1 MFGVYKYMIFKRITR
16 RLIMSKHRTKKRFLA
31 VGLAFSLVLAT
42 FQPVSAVTDTKGHWA
57 ERIINEAVANYIMQ
71 GSDDGTFKPDKHI
84 TREEFFAAVTNILTD
99 KPDTGN
105 TVIKFSDVKEGEWY
119 VPYVKIAV
127 AAGLTSGTG
136 DGAFG
141 IGRNITREEAAKI
154 VAGVVYTE
162 GLTGAGYL
170 AAKDA
175 DKVSSWAV
183 KGVDIMYKKGYIKG
197 DESGNFNPQGLLTRA
212 AAAKIL
218 LEVKKHENVINSS
231 VNQQLK
237 GEFTKGNG
245 TKENPYQITNSA
257 QLNNVRN
264 FADKKAYFVLKN
276 DIKIEKDYA
285 TQKPTKVERNNKVV
299 EDFEKTDW
307 TKGNFEPIGTI
318 EKPFNGTFMGDGY
331 KISGLDIRGRAAVK
345 GVTFASERNRDAE
358 YVGLFGAISKDGEI
372 SGLAIDNGRFEGEYV
387 VGAFC
392 GKSEGK
398 ITGNSQIMSNVIVK
412 GKSRTGGFAGSCEGS
427 SYRFDNLTNMGSI
440 YGTDGVGG
448 ICGVLSSDGYVSN
461 CTNKGVVETQSY
473 NAGGIIGKYD
483 GVKEMKLTNCY
494 NEGSVKGTGLNGGIV
509 GKTGKLSIENCLNK
523 GKVEGNGAGG
533 IAGKAEAGI
542 VRCSNSG
549 SVKGNSAGGIVD
561 MISEDGSVQI
571 CYNEGSVKGVGNVGG
586 IAGENA
592 NGIIKHTYNSKEVSG
607 NVRIGGIAGKNTG
620 KIQYSYNSGNITGS
634 IAGSLIGDNKGRIKN
649 LFWIEGSAKSGFG
662 ESTTK
667 ETLWEPCVVTAKELS
682 GQMKVDNGD
691 RTYFMVID
699 KLNED
704 GNLWRYLYEI
714 SSPPPEDNKTVVSDG
729 GGVVAPIV
737 DKSYSNIGNTIS
749 ETDILGGTYL
759 YPTFKN

>member
-1 MFGVYKYMIFKRITR
+1 
-16 RLIMSKHRTKKRFLA
+16 MSKHRTKKRFFA

-175 DKVSSWAV
+175 DKVSSWAI

-276 DIKIEKDYA
+276 DIKIVLGDISMLPAQVQTEICRSLDQTKDNTGLIFNLALNYGA
-285 TQKPTKVERNNKVV
+285 RAELVEAAKKIAYLVQTHQINLDSIDESTVSKFLYTGELPDPDLLIRTAGDMRISNFLLWQIAYSEIIVTNTLWP
-299 EDFEKTDW
+299 DFTE
-307 TKGNFEPIGTI
+307 
-318 EKPFNGTFMGDGY
+318 
-331 KISGLDIRGRAAVK
+331 
-345 GVTFASERNRDAE
+345 
-358 YVGLFGAISKDGEI
+358 
-372 SGLAIDNGRFEGEYV
+372 
-387 VGAFC
+387 
-392 GKSEGK
+392 
-398 ITGNSQIMSNVIVK
+398 
-412 GKSRTGGFAGSCEGS
+412 
-427 SYRFDNLTNMGSI
+427 DNLLQAIIEFQNRERRF
-440 YGTDGVGG
+440 GG
-448 ICGVLSSDGYVSN
+448 LSPV
-461 CTNKGVVETQSY
+461 
-473 NAGGIIGKYD
+473 
-483 GVKEMKLTNCY
+483 
-494 NEGSVKGTGLNGGIV
+494 
-509 GKTGKLSIENCLNK
+509 
-523 GKVEGNGAGG
+523 
-533 IAGKAEAGI
+533 
-542 VRCSNSG
+542 
-549 SVKGNSAGGIVD
+549 
-561 MISEDGSVQI
+561 
-571 CYNEGSVKGVGNVGG
+571 
-586 IAGENA
+586 
-592 NGIIKHTYNSKEVSG
+592 
-607 NVRIGGIAGKNTG
+607 
-620 KIQYSYNSGNITGS
+620 
-634 IAGSLIGDNKGRIKN
+634 
-649 LFWIEGSAKSGFG
+649 
-662 ESTTK
+662 
-667 ETLWEPCVVTAKELS
+667 
-682 GQMKVDNGD
+682 
-691 RTYFMVID
+691 
-699 KLNED
+699 
-704 GNLWRYLYEI
+704 
-714 SSPPPEDNKTVVSDG
+714 
-729 GGVVAPIV
+729 
-737 DKSYSNIGNTIS
+737 
-749 ETDILGGTYL
+749 
-759 YPTFKN
+759 